1 MGMIGMIAVLLGI
14 IALFLVGVTIGTPSW
29 HWPVGF
35 MAAIGIGLVS
45 LMLFSH
51 EDGPAAGLGLAF
63 IMFFS
68 LGYAGLAAVFSA
80 GLVWWYR
87 R

>member
-1 MGMIGMIAVLLGI
+1 MGIFGMIAFLLVV
-14 IALFLVGVTIGTPSW
+14 IALFLVGVTLGTPSW

-35 MAAIGIGLVS
+35 MAAIGLGLVS

-68 LGYAGLAAVFSA
+68 LGYAALAAVFSL
-80 GLVWWYR
+80 GLIWWYR